1 MHPEERQLVIDRLQS
16 SETHILAL
24 VQNLTPA
31 QWNFHETPNRW
42 SIAENIEHL
51 AIFEPFII
59 GAITK
64 ALQTPTDP
72 DKNHS
77 TTEKEPDVLAIAD
90 SHNAKLIAR
99 EAVSPTGRWSN
110 PAEAITEFRK
120 ARSQTIAFATETQ
133 ADLRNHFFPH
143 ISLDDLD
150 CYQWLVAIGQHTLR
164 HTVQIEEIKANPNY
178 PTA

>member
-1 MHPEERQLVIDRLQS
+1 MQPQERQLALNQLQS

-24 VQNLTPA
+24 VKNLTPA
-31 QWNFHETPNRW
+31 QWNFHEGPNRW

-72 DKNHS
+72 DKNRS
-77 TTEKEPDVLAIAD
+77 TSEKEPDVLAIAD
-90 SHNAKLIAR
+90 SRNAKLTAR
-99 EAVSPTGRWSN
+99 EAVRPTGRWPN
-110 PAEAITEFRK
+110 PSEAIAEFRK
-120 ARSQTIAFATETQ
+120 ARAHTIAFATETQ
-133 ADLRNHFFPH
+133 AELRNHFFPH

-150 CYQWLVAIGQHTLR
+150 CYQWLVVLGQHTLR
-164 HTVQIEEIKANPNY
+164 HTAQIEEVKADPNY
-178 PTA
+178 PAT